1 MNDPNVILVL
11 IMGAILAAGLLSS
24 LIKES
29 FSPSIPLLMLIFG
42 IIIGPIGFNAINIG
56 TNYQLV
62 EEATRIT
69 LAISLMGVALRIPR
83 TFTPKNWKSI
93 AVVLLLVMPL
103 MFLSSGIL
111 VYFIIGLP
119 LGIAML
125 IGAAVT
131 PTDPVVASSIVTGKF
146 AENKISKRIRH
157 FISVESGANDG
168 LALPFVLLVIFFLEH
183 SHNLFQKWI
192 FEAVLYEV
200 GVALLLGLLIGI
212 IAGYLLKIAEDKK
225 IIEQINFLSYTLAI
239 SLLTVGIGALINVD
253 GIFAV
258 FIAGLAFDQ
267 VIKGKERAE
276 EEKFQES
283 INRFFVLPIFI
294 LIGATIPGGAWFNLG
309 GVGVILCVAILL
321 FRRLPFILALKPFM
335 GTLKDYKDALFVGW
349 FGPIGVAAVY
359 YLSFSLNKLGIPQ
372 VWEIGTLIIFSSIL
386 VHGITASPITRLYHK
401 REDKKNNLVSV

>member
-11 IMGAILAAGLLSS
+11 IMGAILAAGLLSA

-29 FSPSIPLLMLIFG
+29 FSPSIPLLMVIFG
-42 IIIGPIGFNAINIG
+42 IIIGPLGFNSINIG

-83 TFTPKNWKSI
+83 SFISENWKSI
-93 AVVLLLVMPL
+93 AVVLLLIMPL
-103 MFLSSGIL
+103 MFLSSGLL
-111 VYFIIGLP
+111 VYAILGLP
-119 LGIAML
+119 FWIAML

-146 AENKISKRIRH
+146 AESRISKRIRH
-157 FISVESGANDG
+157 FISMESGANDG
-168 LALPFVLLVIFFLEH
+168 LALPFVLLAIFFLEH
-183 SHNLFQKWI
+183 SHEILQKWI
-192 FEAVLYEV
+192 FDAVLYEV
-200 GVALLLGLLIGI
+200 GIGLLVGLSIGT

-225 IIEQINFLSYTLAI
+225 IIEQINFLGYTLAI
-239 SLLTVGIGALINVD
+239 SLLTVGLGAIINID

-258 FIAGLAFDQ
+258 FIAGLAFDRI
-267 VIKGKERAE
+267 IKGKERAE

-283 INRFFVLPIFI
+283 INRFFVLPVFI
-294 LIGATIPGGAWFNLG
+294 LIGATIPWDAWFNLG
-309 GVGVILCVAILL
+309 WAGVILCAAILI
-321 FRRLPFILALKPFM
+321 FRRLPFIIALKPVMNVF
-335 GTLKDYKDALFVGW
+335 TNYKDAFYVGW

-359 YLSFSLNKLGIPQ
+359 YLSFSLREIGLFQ

-386 VHGITASPITRLYHK
+386 VHGITASPVTRLYHK
-401 REDKKNNLVSV
+401 REEKKQ

>member
-1 MNDPNVILVL
+1 MGSNKLNDPNLILVL
-11 IMGAILAAGLLSS
+11 VMGAILAAGLLSS

-29 FSPSIPLLMLIFG
+29 LSPSIPLLMLIFG
-42 IIIGPIGFNAINIG
+42 IIIGPLGFNAINIS

-83 TFTPKNWKSI
+83 TFIPENWKSI
-93 AVVLLLVMPL
+93 AVVLLLIMPL
-103 MFLSSGIL
+103 MFLSSGLL
-111 VYFIIGLP
+111 VYAILGLP
-119 LGIAML
+119 FWIAML
-125 IGAAVT
+125 IGATVT

-146 AENKISKRIRH
+146 AKSRISRRIRH
-157 FISVESGANDG
+157 FISMESGANDG

-183 SHNLFQKWI
+183 SHDLFQKWI

-200 GVALLLGLLIGI
+200 GVALLLGLLIGGF
-212 IAGYLLKIAEDKK
+212 AGYLLKIAEKKK

-239 SLLTVGIGALINVD
+239 SLLTVGIGALFNVD

-258 FIAGLAFDQ
+258 FVAGLVFDQ

-294 LIGATIPGGAWFNLG
+294 LIGATIPWGAWFNLG
-309 GVGVILCVAILL
+309 GVGLILCAAILL
-321 FRRLPFILALKPFM
+321 FRRLPFILALKPLM
-335 GTLKDYKDALFVGW
+335 GTLRSYKDALFVGW

-359 YLSFSLNKLGIPQ
+359 YLTFSLNKLGIPQ

-386 VHGITASPITRLYHK
+386 IHGITASPLTRLYHK
-401 REDKKNNLVSV
+401 EKK